1 MATKDYEDLS
11 EQLRQTAL
19 EAAAGNN
26 GQQAPAYAGTYEDQ
40 LSSIFDKIQNREPFK
55 YDMNADPLYQQYK
68 DQYVQGGKLA
78 MKDTM
83 GQAAALTGGYGSSYG
98 QQVGQQAYNA
108 YLQDLSKAIPELYGM
123 AYNMYQD
130 KGNELNQQYSMLGQL
145 RDTEYG
151 RYRDELSDY
160 NYNQNLARQ
169 LEEQEYNR
177 RMEEDNN
184 AYARQQ
190 TSFSNLVALI
200 KASGYSPTDEELAA
214 AGLTREAANALI
226 MNYMLSSGLLS
237 SGGGGG
243 SGGGS
248 GGGGGSRSAASG
260 SGAEDIMKN
269 YSWTAMMDAVRN
281 GASFAD
287 ISHAIMSETGLSAEQ
302 QRMLQQ
308 RASDVVTGNTPSAQA
323 EAGRNAAIAAAQAYN
338 AAQQAEANRK
348 AAEANRKAAVA
359 AEAAKAT
366 KTPQEKKK
374 TTSGGSGTKT
384 SNSLR

>member
-19 EAAAGNN
+19 EAAANNN

-40 LSSIFDKIQNREPFK
+40 LNSIFDKIQNREPFQ

-68 DQYVQGGKLA
+68 DQYIQGGKLA

-169 LEEQEYNR
+169 LEETEYNR
-177 RMEEDNN
+177 RIEEDNN
-184 AYARQQ
+184 AFARQQ

-200 KASGYSPTDEELAA
+200 QAGGYDPTDEELAA
-214 AGLTREAANALI
+214 AGLTRDAANALLQEF
-226 MNYMLSSGLLS
+226 YRTQPAATGSSGGK
-237 SGGGGG
+237 GGGGG
-243 SGGGS
+243 VGGAKKTTTGDLADEYS
-248 GGGGGSRSAASG
+248 MANVISAL
-260 SGAEDIMKN
+260 N
-269 YSWTAMMDAVRN
+269 N
-281 GASFAD
+281 GATAAQISQAAAAD
-287 ISHAIMSETGLSAEQ
+287 AAAGRITQAQA
-302 QRMLQQ
+302 Q
-308 RASDVVTGNTPSAQA
+308 RASQNAFNIQSGNGPAQQA
-323 EAGRNAAIAAAQAYN
+323 QAGRNAAIAASQAAN
-338 AAQQAEANRK
+338 AASTTTTTDK
-348 AAEANRKAAVA
+348 
-359 AEAAKAT
+359 
-366 KTPQEKKK
+366 KKK
-374 TTSGGSGTKT
+374 TTGGSGTKT